1 MTTASQPRLLVF
13 QHIQIEHPGIFRTFL
28 EKDGINWDAVE
39 LDTGERIPDLSS
51 YDGLWV
57 MGGPMD
63 VWQKEEHPWLVE
75 EIAAIREAVVDRKM
89 PYLGLCLGHQLMAE
103 ALGGTVG
110 PAKTP
115 EIGVLSVD
123 LTEAGAE
130 SPFLRGVDPEVN
142 CLQWHSAEVQDV
154 PAPAQCLMSS
164 DACYWQAM
172 SYESHALSLQFHVEI
187 EADTVRNWGQI
198 PEYASA
204 LEKSLGSGALD
215 DLDRQSQSVMQ
226 DMNHSAQRIYG
237 NWMTSVYR

>member
-1 MTTASQPRLLVF
+1 MTTKSHPRLLVF
-13 QHIQIEHPGIFRTFL
+13 QHVKIEHPGIFRTFL
-28 EKDGINWDAVE
+28 DEDGISWDAVE
-39 LDTGERIPDLSS
+39 LDAGERIPDLSA

-75 EIAAIREAVVDRKM
+75 EIAAIREAVVDHKM

-123 LTEAGAE
+123 LTEAGTK
-130 SPFLRGVDPEVN
+130 SSFLRGVDAKVD
-142 CLQWHSAEVQDV
+142 CLQWHSAEVQNV
-154 PAPAQCLMSS
+154 PAPTQCLMTS

-172 SYESHALSLQFHVEI
+172 SYEAHALSLQFHVEI
-187 EADTVRNWGQI
+187 EADTVRNWGEI
-198 PEYASA
+198 PEYANA
-204 LEKSLGSGALD
+204 LEKSLGAGALD
-215 DLDRQSQSVMQ
+215 DMDRRSQSVMS
-226 DMNHSAQRIYG
+226 DMNQSAKCIYK
-237 NWMTSVYR
+237 NWMTTVYR